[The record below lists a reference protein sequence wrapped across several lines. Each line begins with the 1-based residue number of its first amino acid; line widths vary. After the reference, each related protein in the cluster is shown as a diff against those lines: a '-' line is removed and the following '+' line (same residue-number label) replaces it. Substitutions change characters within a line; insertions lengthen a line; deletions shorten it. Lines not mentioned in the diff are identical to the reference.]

1 MLRVKAVL
9 FDFDGTLVDSLPEIY
24 GGVAKAVRSF
34 GLEPPGKEEVAAM
47 IGRGVTV
54 LSERVCERLGRGD
67 PDLCRAMLERI
78 LDCWAETNGRNI
90 VFFPGILEAIAD
102 LRAKGVKTALV
113 TNKQRSLTL
122 AFLKE
127 RSAEGYFDAVV
138 AGDDCEHNKPAPD
151 MLFKA
156 LRDLGCDA
164 SEAVM
169 VGDSRND
176 ALAARA
182 AGVTAALVETGYN
195 EGVGI
200 AEWAREAGF
209 SRVYPSARI
218 VCERIARLGGLG

>member
-1 MLRVKAVL
+1 MLPVKAVL

-34 GLEPPGKEEVAAM
+34 GLEPPSKEEVAAM

-54 LSERVCERLGRGD
+54 LSERVCERLGRSD
-67 PDLCRAMLERI
+67 PAFSKAMLDKI
-78 LDCWAETNGRNI
+78 LDCWAETNGRLI
-90 VFFPGILEAIAD
+90 EFFPGVLDAVAA

-113 TNKQRSLTL
+113 TNKLRSLTL

-127 RSAEGYFDAVV
+127 RGADGYFDTVV

-156 LRDLGCDA
+156 LKDLGCYA

-209 SRVYPSARI
+209 SRVYPNARI
-218 VCERIARLGGLG
+218 VCERIARLGSLG